1 MSNPLGG
8 AIGYNIWNVAENGEK
23 NTNLGQVGHSAS
35 LDNAAAAEVRGT
47 ISEFDLTGED
57 MDRDYFQATASWW
70 RPAFANKPNETP
82 ISGRI
87 DLSVILNPGDIA
99 GVVVNVFDAY
109 GRTVASGLDFIFSSE
124 ARELF
129 GEDNFK
135 LLESA
140 DVDFARGIN
149 QYGPREYI
157 EWEYPVIVGFKPNTF
172 VAGVTGFKLNIS
184 DGDFSALSYTM
195 QWSFL

>member
-8 AIGYNIWNVAENGEK
+8 EIGYNIWNVSENGEK
-23 NTNLGQVGHSAS
+23 SINLGQVGHSAS
-35 LDNAAAAEVRGT
+35 LDNAAAAEIRGT
-47 ISEFDLTGED
+47 ISEFDLTGQD
-57 MDRDYFQATASWW
+57 MDIDYFQATASWW
-70 RPAFANKPNETP
+70 RPAFANKLDETP
-82 ISGRI
+82 IAGRI

-109 GRTVASGLDFIFSSE
+109 GSTVGFGLDFVFSSE

-135 LLESA
+135 LLELA

-149 QYGPREYI
+149 QYGPREDI
-157 EWEYPVIVGFKPNTF
+157 EWTYPVIGGFMPNTF
-172 VAGVTGFKLNIS
+172 VAGVTGFKLNVS

-195 QWSFL
+195 QWSFS